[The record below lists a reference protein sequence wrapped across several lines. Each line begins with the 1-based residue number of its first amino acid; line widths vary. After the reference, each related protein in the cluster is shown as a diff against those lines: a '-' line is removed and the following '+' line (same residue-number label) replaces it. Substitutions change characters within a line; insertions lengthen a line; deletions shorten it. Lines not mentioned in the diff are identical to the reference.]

1 MDYSRI
7 AISTIDHSRLEP
19 MVRDAIVR
27 GGTPNHL
34 TSALKSKLD
43 HGRILPP
50 EKMPKDVVT
59 MNSMVSLRDLDL
71 DEVETFTLVYPSF
84 ANIAGGCLSVLTPIG
99 AAILGHRKGDIA
111 ETEIP
116 FGSTRVEI
124 EDVQFQPESV
134 GQYDV

>member
-7 AISTIDHSRLEP
+7 SISTTDHSRLEP

-27 GGTPNHL
+27 GGAPYHL

-43 HGRILPP
+43 HARILPP
-50 EKMPKDVVT
+50 DKMPKDVVT
-59 MNSMVSLRDLDL
+59 MNSIVRLRDLDL
-71 DEVETFTLVYPSF
+71 DETETYTLVYPSF
-84 ANIAGGCLSVLTPIG
+84 ANIAEGCLSILTPIG
-99 AAILGHRKGDIA
+99 AAILGHRAGDIA